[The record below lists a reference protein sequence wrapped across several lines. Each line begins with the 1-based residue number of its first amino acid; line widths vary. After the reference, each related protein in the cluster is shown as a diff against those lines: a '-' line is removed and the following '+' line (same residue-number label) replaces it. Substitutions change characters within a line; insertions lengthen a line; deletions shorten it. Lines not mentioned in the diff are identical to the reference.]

1 MTPFRLLLVLLC
13 CTLAA
18 TAKPLDFTGVK
29 DDKEAT
35 VRLFQ
40 RFELM
45 GMNTLVAGE
54 ELIRIKVPNF
64 TICIMP
70 FLSSEEIV

>member
-45 GMNTLVAGE
+45 GMNTWC
-54 ELIRIKVPNF
+54 R
-64 TICIMP
+64 
-70 FLSSEEIV
+70 